1 MGDFGGFS
9 SGFSFREA
17 DDLFR
22 RAFGGRDPF
31 EDFFGD
37 NDDDFFGD
45 FGGFGGQKK
54 KNNKGGKQVSRD
66 PFGFGGFGGGFRSGF
81 DDEFFSSGFDN
92 MGGGFSGGFQS
103 SSFSSSGGSGMG

>member
-45 FGGFGGQKK
+45 FGFGGQKK
-54 KNNKGGKQVSRD
+54 KNNNGTKKSPRD
-66 PFGFGGFGGGFRSGF
+66 PFGFGFGGGFN
-81 DDEFFSSGFDN
+81 DDFFSSGFDN
-92 MGGGFSGGFQS
+92 MGGFSGGFQS